1 MSRNLVVVRAGRSS
15 LHPTWLEG
23 SGRAGFDLLVA
34 RYEPGPS
41 LPERDGHRELAIPGA
56 KVSGYAALFR
66 DHPDLLS
73 RYNFI
78 ALFDD
83 DIAVSQGD
91 LERLFSIGERFR
103 LDLFQPALSW
113 RSHFSY
119 AATLRNPSFQL
130 RYTSVVEMMCPV
142 FSVAHLRRVLPLFGL
157 SFETGIDLLWSRVTD
172 DPRLRYAIID
182 DVAVT
187 HTRPVG
193 TTKHRQGFGEGET
206 YDDQIAVLLD
216 RFGARFRGIVTYAG
230 VDRDGRRTGSRATM
244 AMRAMILWRAWTV
257 TPLPKHHFA
266 RFVSDYIRH
275 CLFRPLDL
283 QRVDLDAVAPG
294 GSGRAK
300 QMELEAQRP

>member
-113 RSHFSY
+113 WSHFSY

-230 VDRDGRRTGSRATM
+230 VDRDPVRRPSRS
-244 AMRAMILWRAWTV
+244 
-257 TPLPKHHFA
+257 TPA
-266 RFVSDYIRH
+266 
-275 CLFRPLDL
+275 
-283 QRVDLDAVAPG
+283 
-294 GSGRAK
+294 
-300 QMELEAQRP
+300 